1 MDMRFLSTK
10 VHGAIDYIV
19 GLALIL
25 APMIFS
31 FQDIGGAAVYVP
43 IILGVSLIVYSMLT
57 RYEWGVFKLISMY
70 YHMVLDVVVAVLLI
84 LSPFLFGFVN
94 EAPKAWLPHV
104 LVGIVFVTVILFSET
119 EAHDKMVTS

>member
-1 MDMRFLSTK
+1 MEMRFLSTK

-25 APMIFS
+25 APMIFG
-31 FQDIGGAAVYVP
+31 FQNIGGAAVYVP
-43 IILGVSLIVYSMLT
+43 IILGASLIIYGLLT

-84 LSPFLFGFVN
+84 LSPFLFGFIN
-94 EAPKAWLPHV
+94 ETPNAWLPHV
-104 LVGIVFVTVILFSET
+104 LVGIAFVVIVLFSKT
-119 EAHDKMVTS
+119 EAYDKTVVS